1 MRVEDFTKQ
10 IAINNDLTRQTLSAL
25 ANDGI
30 DWSGP
35 ISLKETLTALR
46 SDIIINGVS
55 HSDVTQLKAIE
66 ALNSI
71 TNLLD
76 ERMYSSER
84 TYVGLQRV
92 ILVINNA
99 LTLL

>member
-10 IAINNDLTRQTLSAL
+10 IATNNDLTRQTLSAL
-25 ANDGI
+25 ADGEI
-30 DWSGP
+30 DWDGP

-46 SDIIINGVS
+46 SDIIINGVC
-55 HSDVTQLKAIE
+55 HTDVTQLKAIE
-66 ALNSI
+66 SLNSI

-76 ERMYSSER
+76 ERMYSAER

-99 LTLL
+99 LTLM